1 MRANRSIPG
10 NCSLPTFNW
19 NGKMG
24 ATQSAKTLTR
34 SSLRMTLILVLAIG
48 LAVGVLVGLLGI
60 GGGVLL
66 VPAMVYLLH
75 FDQHLAQ
82 GTSLFILLPPTGLG
96 ALRQYWRAGQV
107 DVRAGICCAIGF
119 LLGGYFGGRV
129 AVPMSSDRLRAIFAF
144 FLLLSAVLL
153 WGKTKRSSSPEPP
166 PPPPPQSVSPFRVL
180 MIVVSAAF
188 CGVAAGMVGIG
199 GGVLLVPLLALLFTF
214 DQHRAQ
220 GTSLIALIPP
230 TGLLAF
236 LEYAKGGYVSWRT
249 GLLLIPGV
257 FLGGIAGGQIAR
269 KLDPVVMRQLFA
281 AMLGGLGFWQL
292 FSLWHP

>member
-1 MRANRSIPG
+1 
-10 NCSLPTFNW
+10 
-19 NGKMG
+19 
-24 ATQSAKTLTR
+24 
-34 SSLRMTLILVLAIG
+34 MTMILVLALG
-48 LAVGVLVGLLGI
+48 LGVGVLVGLLGI
-60 GGGVLL
+60 GGGVVL

-82 GTSLFILLPPTGLG
+82 GTSLFILLPPIGLG
-96 ALRQYWRAGQV
+96 ALRQYWKAGQV
-107 DVRAGICCAIGF
+107 DLRAGICYAIGF
-119 LLGGYFGGRV
+119 LLGGYVGGRI
-129 AVPMSSDRLRAIFAF
+129 AVPMSSKSLGGIFVF
-144 FLLLSAVLL
+144 FLFLCAVLL
-153 WGKTKRSSSPEPP
+153 WGKTKSPTSAEPP
-166 PPPPPQSVSPFRVL
+166 APSPAGKPLRAL
-180 MIVVSAAF
+180 AILLSAGV

-199 GGVLLVPLLALLFTF
+199 GGVLVVPLLGLLFGF

-257 FLGGIAGGQIAR
+257 FFGGILGGQIAG
-269 KLDPVVMRQLFA
+269 KLDSVLMRQVFA
-281 AMLGGLGFWQL
+281 AMLCGLGLWQL

>member
-1 MRANRSIPG
+1 
-10 NCSLPTFNW
+10 
-19 NGKMG
+19 
-24 ATQSAKTLTR
+24 
-34 SSLRMTLILVLAIG
+34 MTLILVLALG
-48 LAVGVLVGLLGI
+48 FVVGVLVGLLGI
-60 GGGVLL
+60 GGGVVL
-66 VPAMVYLLH
+66 VPAMVYLLR

-82 GTSLFILLPPTGLG
+82 GTSLFILLPPVGLG

-107 DVRAGICCAIGF
+107 DLRAGICCAIGF
-119 LLGGYFGGRV
+119 LLGGYIGGRI
-129 AVPMSSDRLRAIFAF
+129 AVPMSSRSLRGVFAF

-153 WGKTKRSSSPEPP
+153 WGKASRAPGPEKPSPP
-166 PPPPPQSVSPFRVL
+166 PAPQNPWRAL
-180 MIVVSAAF
+180 GILVSAAF

-199 GGVLLVPLLALLFTF
+199 GGVLVVPLLGLLFGF

-257 FLGGIAGGQIAR
+257 FFGGILGGEIAR
-269 KLDPVVMRQLFA
+269 KLDSALMRQVFASVLF
-281 AMLGGLGFWQL
+281 GLGLWQL
-292 FSLWHP
+292 FSLRH

>member
-1 MRANRSIPG
+1 
-10 NCSLPTFNW
+10 
-19 NGKMG
+19 
-24 ATQSAKTLTR
+24 
-34 SSLRMTLILVLAIG
+34 MTLILVLALG
-48 LAVGVLVGLLGI
+48 LTVGVLVGLLGI

-107 DVRAGICCAIGF
+107 DLRAGICCAIGF
-119 LLGGYFGGRV
+119 LLGGYVGGRV
-129 AVPMSSDRLRAIFAF
+129 AVPMSSDNLRAIFAF

-153 WGKTKRSSSPEPP
+153 WGKTKRSAGPEPP
-166 PPPPPQSVSPFRVL
+166 PRLHSESPFRAL
-180 MIVVSAAF
+180 LILLSAAF

-199 GGVLLVPLLALLFTF
+199 GGVLVVPLLALLFGF

-236 LEYAKGGYVSWRT
+236 LEYFKGGYVSWRT

-257 FLGGIAGGQIAR
+257 FLGGILGGQVAR
-269 KLDPVVMRQLFA
+269 RLDSIFMRQLFA
-281 AMLGGLGFWQL
+281 AMLAGLGLWQL

>member
-1 MRANRSIPG
+1 
-10 NCSLPTFNW
+10 
-19 NGKMG
+19 
-24 ATQSAKTLTR
+24 
-34 SSLRMTLILVLAIG
+34 MTLILVLALG

-107 DVRAGICCAIGF
+107 DLRAGICCAIGF
-119 LLGGYFGGRV
+119 LLGGYVGGRV
-129 AVPMSSDRLRAIFAF
+129 AVPMSSNSLRAIFAF

-153 WGKTKRSSSPEPP
+153 LGKTRGSSSPEPP
-166 PPPPPQSVSPFRVL
+166 PRSHSESPFRAL
-180 MIVVSAAF
+180 AILLSAAF

-199 GGVLLVPLLALLFTF
+199 GGVLIVPLLALLFGF

-257 FLGGIAGGQIAR
+257 FLGGILGGQIAR
-269 KLDPVVMRQLFA
+269 RLDPIFMRQLFA
-281 AMLGGLGFWQL
+281 AMLGGLGLWQL

>member
-1 MRANRSIPG
+1 
-10 NCSLPTFNW
+10 
-19 NGKMG
+19 
-24 ATQSAKTLTR
+24 
-34 SSLRMTLILVLAIG
+34 MTLILVLALG

-107 DVRAGICCAIGF
+107 DLRAGICCAIGF
-119 LLGGYFGGRV
+119 LLGGYVGGRV
-129 AVPMSSDRLRAIFAF
+129 AVPMSSDNLRAIFAF

-153 WGKTKRSSSPEPP
+153 WGKTKSSSPEPP
-166 PPPPPQSVSPFRVL
+166 PRPHSESPFRAL
-180 MIVVSAAF
+180 LIFLSAAF
-188 CGVAAGMVGIG
+188 CGVAAGLVGIG
-199 GGVLLVPLLALLFTF
+199 GGVLVVPLLALLFGF

-236 LEYAKGGYVSWRT
+236 LEYFKGGYVSWRT

-257 FLGGIAGGQIAR
+257 FLGGILGGRIAR
-269 KLDPVVMRQLFA
+269 RLDPIFMRQLFA
-281 AMLGGLGFWQL
+281 AMLAGLGLWQL